1 MEDNLKQSILQTLAY
16 FDIFDHPLTQEE
28 LFRYLYVDNGS
39 FKLDYADFLLE
50 LEKMSNL
57 SGIMEQ
63 DQGFYF
69 LSGRKDIIQIRQSR
83 VKLIEEKMKI
93 AIKGIKKI
101 ARVPFVRAVFVCN
114 TLGYGVVDDDSDI
127 DVFIIVKQGRLFI
140 ARALATLYLSLFRLR
155 RTKNSIKN
163 KICLSFY
170 VADNNLNLEKTAIDN
185 DIYLVYWLNN
195 LIPVYDPDNLHQKIL
210 QANNWASKYL
220 ANGLQNF
227 SSSYHWSVNNYKT
240 SQTIKNFFEKAWGL
254 MYGDLVESQAKAMQ
268 LAKMK
273 MNFGSIQN
281 ENDTRVIVND
291 EMLKFHENDRRE
303 EYKKLWQE
311 KCGKISNSSNF

>member
-16 FDIFDHPLTQEE
+16 FDIFDHPLTQDE
-28 LFRYLYVDNGS
+28 LFRYLYIGNTN
-39 FKLDYADFLLE
+39 FKLDYVDFTKQLQ
-50 LEKMSNL
+50 NGL
-57 SGIMEQ
+57 SGIVEQ

-69 LSGRKDIIQIRQSR
+69 LPGRKDIVQVRQSR
-83 VKLIEEKMKI
+83 VKLVEEKMKI
-93 AIKGIKKI
+93 AAKGIKKI
-101 ARVPFVRAVFVCN
+101 TQVPFVRAVFVCN
-114 TLGYGVVDDDSDI
+114 TLGYGVVDEDSDI
-127 DVFIIVKQGRLFI
+127 DVFIIVRQGRLFI
-140 ARALATLYLSLFRLR
+140 ARALATLYLSLFGLR
-155 RTKNSIKN
+155 RTKKKIKN

-227 SSSYHWSVNNYKT
+227 SSSYHWSVNNYKI

-254 MYGDLVESQAKAMQ
+254 MYGDLIESQAKAMQ
-268 LAKMK
+268 LVKMK
-273 MNFGSIQN
+273 MNFISVQN

-291 EMLKFHENDRRE
+291 EMLKFHENDRRQ
-303 EYKKLWQE
+303 EYRDKWLE
-311 KCGKISNSSNF
+311 KCKQINNT